1 MYPFA
6 LDHPD
11 HHPLAVDVAGL
22 QIHCFG
28 DPQPSGVL
36 AGRDR
41 SMLEG
46 LDAPEKM
53 PILIPAEDA
62 R

>member
-1 MYPFA
+1 VA
-6 LDHPD
+6 LALGHPD
-11 HHPLAVDVAGL
+11 HHPLAVDVVGL

-28 DPQPSGVL
+28 DPQPGGV
-36 AGRDR
+36 AARQDR
-41 SMLEG
+41 TMLEA

-53 PILIPAEDA
+53 PNLIPAEDA